1 MEKSNELDKLKKEIL
16 SDVKS
21 KKKEKKRIQWGSM
34 AVTSILVVLTVFSVV
49 QAVQSA
55 TILNKI
61 NSGVIQS
68 STSGSGSGSA
78 PLPSNLQNL
87 PDMVGGC

>member
-1 MEKSNELDKLKKEIL
+1 MGQSNELDKLKKEIL
-16 SDVKS
+16 SEVKS
-21 KKKEKKRIQWGSM
+21 KKKNKKRLRWGSM
-34 AVTSILVVLTVFSVV
+34 AVTSILVVLMVFSVV
-49 QAVQSA
+49 QAVQSV

-61 NSGVIQS
+61 NSGAIQS
-68 STSGSGSGSA
+68 STGGSGSGSA